1 MIGPLMAF
9 IGMLLFAKK
18 AGAAGIPSLSTYG
31 PPKAAYI
38 DAQAQD
44 IDILARTLWGEA
56 RSEGRAGMQ
65 AVANVVMNR
74 YRQRKSRFGMTVR
87 EVCLKPAQFSAWN
100 RNDPNRPLM
109 QAVGLSDARFRLAYE
124 IAQLAVTGKLP
135 DITHGSDHYYA
146 ITIRAPSWAAGQ
158 TPVTV
163 IGAHKFY
170 NNIA

>member
-1 MIGPLMAF
+1 MFGPILT
-9 IGMLLFAKK
+9 MLGLLFFAKK
-18 AGAAGIPSLSTYG
+18 AGAASMPSLTYG

-38 DAQAQD
+38 EAQAQD
-44 IDILARTLWGEA
+44 IDILARTLFGEA

-65 AVANVVMNR
+65 AVANVVINR
-74 YRQRKSRFGMTVR
+74 LKRPSRFRSTIR
-87 EVCLKPAQFSAWN
+87 DICLQPKQFSAWN

-109 QAVGLSDARFRLAYE
+109 LAATLSDPRFRLAYE

-135 DITHGSDHYYA
+135 DITHGADHYYA
-146 ITIRAPSWAAGQ
+146 TYISAPSWARGK
-158 TPVTV
+158 TPVKV